1 MLNKKKEPHI
11 GNYFRKRTYNFRT
24 FFKDL
29 VKIMRKRDQLKDLNS
44 SNKVSRKFSEHIMLV
59 VTSINGCIY
68 CEWGHTNWAK
78 QEGSTE
84 AEIAGVLSLNFG
96 NLPPE
101 ETIALS
107 FAQHYAETLGHPSK
121 EAINRL
127 IKEYGVEK
135 GQSIISRCDMIT
147 VGNLLGNSISA
158 FLSRLQ
164 GIPPEHG
171 SLGFELFVFIFGG
184 FWMDRMMRKNNQKT
198 SEK

>member
-1 MLNKKKEPHI
+1 MMQKNKESHI

-29 VKIMRKRDQLKDLNS
+29 VKIIRQRDQLKDFNP

-59 VTSINGCIY
+59 VTSVNGCIY
-68 CEWGHTNWAK
+68 CEWGHVNWAK

-84 AEIAGVLSLNFG
+84 TEIAGLLSLNFG
-96 NLPPE
+96 NLPSE

-107 FAQHYAETLGHPSK
+107 FAQHYAETLGNPSP
-121 EAINRL
+121 EALNRL
-127 IKEYGVEK
+127 MKEYGVEK
-135 GQSIISRCDMIT
+135 AQSIISRCDMIT

-158 FLSRLQ
+158 FLSILQ

-171 SLGFELFVFIFGG
+171 SLGFELFVFVFGG
-184 FWMDRMMRKNNQKT
+184 FWMDRMMQKNNK
-198 SEK
+198 SSSV